1 MLVEIEKIKVSNR
14 IRKDF
19 GNLDELAEDI
29 RENGLINPPV
39 VTPDLQLIA
48 GERRLRACQKLGWKQ
63 IEVRIMTVRDA
74 EHQLKLEINE
84 NENRKDFTFTEKME
98 WARRLE
104 RIEKA
109 KAEARMKAGKDLNP
123 SQNSDRGRSDDIVAK
138 KSGFGSR
145 DTYRKAKII
154 AEHGD
159 EELISRL
166 DAGEISIH
174 KAYTEVMERLRQEEE
189 ARLKAEKRAKQ
200 AEQKAQEA
208 ESRLA
213 LALSQS
219 EKEIE
224 ELKRQLE
231 RAREEVRIKEVIKE
245 VPSKELLDKVSEL
258 EKRLQEHMERQ
269 RELQEE
275 IRRKDDELLALTRE
289 EIRMK
294 ERHLI
299 YENVSY
305 LARDVK
311 KWMGKLRLDIHK
323 RAHIEGDE
331 EVRRTLDACIA
342 VLQEVIDEMKSW
354 NDNLTKRGV
363 IDAEYTVVA
372 GSS

>member
-1 MLVEIEKIKVSNR
+1 MLVEIDKIKVSNR

-104 RIEKA
+104 RIERV
-109 KAEARMKAGKDLNP
+109 KAEERMKNP
-123 SQNSDRGRSDDIVAK
+123 TKNSSEGETAEIVAR
-138 KSGFGSR
+138 KSGFGSK
-145 DTYRKAKII
+145 DTYRKAKLI

-245 VPSKELLDKVSEL
+245 VPSQELIDKVSEL
-258 EKRLQEHMERQ
+258 ERQLREQAARQ
-269 RELQEE
+269 RQLQEE
-275 IRRKDDELLALTRE
+275 LRQKDDELLALTRE

-305 LARDVK
+305 MARDVK

-342 VLQEVIDEMKSW
+342 VLQEAIDEMKSW